1 MVNPEVFQTPVRIE
15 IRDLSV
21 GFGSARALRSV
32 SFTAREAGI
41 TAVLGPGGAGKS
53 TLLRS
58 LNRMN
63 DLIPGSRTSG
73 SCRVGGLEVLDA
85 GIDLPWLRRRVG
97 LILQDSAPFPISVSD
112 NVAFGLRLA
121 GCPGSEI
128 EERVAAALRRV
139 GLWNEVRDRLADTA
153 LRLSEEQARRLCIAR
168 ALAVG
173 PAVLLLDEP
182 SGALDPVSSARIEDA
197 IRGLRA
203 DHTVL
208 IATRDPRLAA
218 RMSDQ
223 TAFLDQGELVEIDDT
238 ARLFSYPRDPRT
250 ERYLT
255 GRFA

>member
-15 IRDLSV
+15 IRDLCVGYGSV
-21 GFGSARALRSV
+21 RALQSV
-32 SFTAREAGI
+32 SFTAQEAGI
-41 TAVLGPGGAGKS
+41 TAILGSGGAGKS
-53 TLLRS
+53 ALLRS

-63 DLIPGSRTSG
+63 DLIPGARTSG
-73 SCRVGGLEVLDA
+73 SCRVSGIDVLDV

-97 LILQDSAPFPISVSD
+97 LILQDAVPFPLSVSE

-128 EERVAAALRRV
+128 EERVVAALRRV
-139 GLWNEVRDRLADTA
+139 GLWNEVRDRLGDTA

-182 SGALDPVSSARIEDA
+182 SGALDPVSSARIEDV

-208 IATRDPRLAA
+208 IATCDPRLAA
-218 RMSDQ
+218 RLSDQ

-238 ARLFSYPRDPRT
+238 ARLFSHPRDPRT